1 MSLKSGLIQI
11 FFSHIKR
18 EFLINFRSLIDVIS
32 IISFMIL
39 IITLF
44 VLGIGPFEEK
54 LKLVSNAIFWIG
66 LILAIIPSL
75 EKTLQRDYDNGWLDQ
90 AITSPTSME
99 LILLSKSL
107 AYWLIVIIPL
117 LISLPLFIVL
127 LNINLKL
134 IPWLLVSILV
144 GGLSISLI
152 GIIGSALT
160 LGAKRGNILLPILI
174 IPLIIPIL
182 IFGVGISEAVR
193 IDESPVGNLSGGE
206 RQGVAIARA
215 IYNNAELIVLDE
227 PTTALSLIETQK
239 VFDFVDNVKKS
250 GRSVLFIGHN
260 IYHVYDIS
268 DRFIVLDRGE
278 VVHQLNKNDIEGP
291 EALMKVMKDA
301 VSKH

>member
-1 MSLKSGLIQI
+1 MSSESSFIQI
-11 FFSHIKR
+11 FVSHIKR

-39 IITLF
+39 IVTLF

-54 LKLVSNAIFWIG
+54 LRLVSNAVFWIG

-90 AITSPTSME
+90 TITSPIPLE
-99 LILLSKSL
+99 LILLSKSM

-117 LISLPLFIVL
+117 LISLPFFIVL

-134 IPWLLVSILV
+134 IPWLFISILV
-144 GGLSISLI
+144 GSLSISLI

-182 IFGVGISEAVR
+182 IFGVGVSEA
-193 IDESPVGNLSGGE
+193 ITINESPLGNLFLLIGFTL
-206 RQGVAIARA
+206 
-215 IYNNAELIVLDE
+215 IYLVISPFISALLIR
-227 PTTALSLIETQK
+227 I
-239 VFDFVDNVKKS
+239 
-250 GRSVLFIGHN
+250 
-260 IYHVYDIS
+260 
-268 DRFIVLDRGE
+268 
-278 VVHQLNKNDIEGP
+278 
-291 EALMKVMKDA
+291 A
-301 VSKH
+301 VSR

>member
-1 MSLKSGLIQI
+1 MSLKSNFIEI
-11 FFSHIKR
+11 FISHIKR

-39 IITLF
+39 IVTLF

-54 LKLVSNAIFWIG
+54 LRLISNAIFWIG

-90 AITSPTSME
+90 AITSPPPME

-134 IPWLLVSILV
+134 IPWLLISILV

-182 IFGVGISEAVR
+182 IFGVGISEAV
-193 IDESPVGNLSGGE
+193 IINESPLGNLFLLIGFTLIYLVISPFISAFLI
-206 RQGVAIARA
+206 RIAISR
-215 IYNNAELIVLDE
+215 
-227 PTTALSLIETQK
+227 
-239 VFDFVDNVKKS
+239 
-250 GRSVLFIGHN
+250 
-260 IYHVYDIS
+260 
-268 DRFIVLDRGE
+268 
-278 VVHQLNKNDIEGP
+278 
-291 EALMKVMKDA
+291 
-301 VSKH
+301 

>member
-1 MSLKSGLIQI
+1 MSLQSSFIQI
-11 FFSHIKR
+11 FISHIKR
-18 EFLINFRSLIDVIS
+18 EFLINFRSLVDVIS

-39 IITLF
+39 IVTLF

-54 LKLVSNAIFWIG
+54 LGLISNAIFWIG

-90 AITSPTSME
+90 AITSPTPME
-99 LILLSKSL
+99 FILLSKSL

-134 IPWLLVSILV
+134 IPWLLISILV

-193 IDESPVGNLSGGE
+193 INESPLGNLFLLIGFTLIYLVISPFISAFLI
-206 RQGVAIARA
+206 RIAISR
-215 IYNNAELIVLDE
+215 
-227 PTTALSLIETQK
+227 
-239 VFDFVDNVKKS
+239 
-250 GRSVLFIGHN
+250 
-260 IYHVYDIS
+260 
-268 DRFIVLDRGE
+268 
-278 VVHQLNKNDIEGP
+278 
-291 EALMKVMKDA
+291 
-301 VSKH
+301 

>member
-1 MSLKSGLIQI
+1 MSLQSSFIQI
-11 FFSHIKR
+11 FISHIKR
-18 EFLINFRSLIDVIS
+18 EFLINFRSLVDVIS

-39 IITLF
+39 IVTLF

-54 LKLVSNAIFWIG
+54 LRLISNAIFWIG

-90 AITSPTSME
+90 VITSPTPME

-117 LISLPLFIVL
+117 LISLPLFIIL
-127 LNINLKL
+127 LNINLKF
-134 IPWLLVSILV
+134 IPWLLISILV

-193 IDESPVGNLSGGE
+193 INESPLGNLFLLIGFTLIYLVISPFISAFLI
-206 RQGVAIARA
+206 RIAISR
-215 IYNNAELIVLDE
+215 
-227 PTTALSLIETQK
+227 
-239 VFDFVDNVKKS
+239 
-250 GRSVLFIGHN
+250 
-260 IYHVYDIS
+260 
-268 DRFIVLDRGE
+268 
-278 VVHQLNKNDIEGP
+278 
-291 EALMKVMKDA
+291 
-301 VSKH
+301 

>member
-1 MSLKSGLIQI
+1 MSVQSSFIQI
-11 FFSHIKR
+11 FISHIKR

-39 IITLF
+39 IVMLF

-54 LKLVSNAIFWIG
+54 LRLISNAIFWIG

-90 AITSPTSME
+90 AITSPTPME

-107 AYWLIVIIPL
+107 AYLLIVIIPL
-117 LISLPLFIVL
+117 LISLPLFIVI

-134 IPWLLVSILV
+134 IPWLLISIPV

-193 IDESPVGNLSGGE
+193 INESPLGNLFLLIGFTLIYLVISPFISAFLI
-206 RQGVAIARA
+206 RIAISR
-215 IYNNAELIVLDE
+215 
-227 PTTALSLIETQK
+227 
-239 VFDFVDNVKKS
+239 
-250 GRSVLFIGHN
+250 
-260 IYHVYDIS
+260 
-268 DRFIVLDRGE
+268 
-278 VVHQLNKNDIEGP
+278 
-291 EALMKVMKDA
+291 
-301 VSKH
+301 

>member
-1 MSLKSGLIQI
+1 MSSESNLIQI
-11 FFSHIKR
+11 FISHIKR

-39 IITLF
+39 IVTLF
-44 VLGIGPFEEK
+44 VIGIGPFEEK
-54 LKLVSNAIFWIG
+54 LNLVSNAIFWIG

-90 AITSPTSME
+90 TITSPTPME

-107 AYWLIVIIPL
+107 AYWMIVIIPL

-134 IPWLLVSILV
+134 IPWLLISILV

-193 IDESPVGNLSGGE
+193 INESPIGNLFLLIGFTLIYLVISPFISAFLI
-206 RQGVAIARA
+206 RIAISR
-215 IYNNAELIVLDE
+215 
-227 PTTALSLIETQK
+227 
-239 VFDFVDNVKKS
+239 
-250 GRSVLFIGHN
+250 
-260 IYHVYDIS
+260 
-268 DRFIVLDRGE
+268 
-278 VVHQLNKNDIEGP
+278 
-291 EALMKVMKDA
+291 
-301 VSKH
+301 